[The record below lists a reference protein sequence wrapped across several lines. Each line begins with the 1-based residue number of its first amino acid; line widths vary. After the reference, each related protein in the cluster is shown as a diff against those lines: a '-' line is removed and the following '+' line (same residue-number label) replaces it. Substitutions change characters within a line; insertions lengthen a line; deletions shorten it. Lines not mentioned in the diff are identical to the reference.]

1 MKKPFFLI
9 NTIVVMF
16 ILVLVGIVY
25 YKFTSHLI
33 FKDSANHLDEVFSQS
48 NQSLEH
54 LVSKKWI
61 CMRDWS
67 CYFKDIKDDN
77 KVKAYIDELKERN
90 GFTEFYFLS
99 QEGEYITSEGK
110 TGYINLAENLT
121 KLMIDRENIVLR
133 ASFPGQAEFELFGI
147 PCFNGVYRD
156 FEYDAFAIGFD
167 NNCLVETLENKVYYE
182 YASSYV
188 VHYDGR
194 VCIDNVGQ
202 NNRSVYNF
210 LGMLK
215 DYSNLSEEELE
226 TIRQAFRSKESG
238 VITLEIDEEK
248 FYLVYQ
254 PVKFDDWML
263 LGLVPSKVVN
273 SNMSKLQIITL
284 IAGVGSMAFLM
295 LAVSII
301 ISYRSRRRLRSMG
314 TEIKYRERLF
324 TALSDNVD
332 DIFIVVDKDTMNI
345 SYVSENIETI
355 LGISEDMVKNDLGII
370 EKTVDDEHKIN
381 ILEMLPQL
389 YEGKRVEFEQCCYL
403 NCKTNEMVWFMI
415 TILCTNVDDVV
426 KYIIVMS
433 NRTKDVKAKLEL
445 QKALGIAQAANNA
458 KSTFLSNISH
468 DIRTPMNAIIGFTG
482 LAAADID
489 NTEKVSDYLNKIH
502 SSGKHLL
509 ALINDVLDMSRIES
523 GKVRIEENEVNLPSL
538 LHDIRT
544 MVIGQIHEKN
554 LKLDIKTDN
563 IKDEDVFC
571 DKTHLEQ
578 VILNILVNAIKFTPS
593 GGNVS
598 LTLTQQN
605 MDSDEKSIYVF
616 KVKDTGIGM
625 SSEFAEKIFEPFERE
640 QTPTVS
646 KIEGTGLGMAIAKN
660 IIDLMGG
667 TVKVDT
673 EVGKG
678 TEFIIS
684 LKFRVQKENV
694 KAIKDTGKYKRTKKS
709 FVPQFDEST
718 FSGKR
723 ILLVEDNDLNREI
736 AERILEKLKFDIE
749 TAENGEVAVKKVL
762 SAKKPFDLILMDVQM
777 PVVDG
782 HEATRRIRRL
792 EDKSIADVP
801 VLAMTA
807 NAFNEDRQ
815 AAKEC
820 GMNGFISKPLN
831 INELITT
838 IKSVLE

>member
-16 ILVLVGIVY
+16 ILVFVGIVY

-133 ASFPGQAEFELFGI
+133 ASFPGQPEFELFGI

-188 VHYDGR
+188 VR

-295 LAVSII
+295 LAVGII

-324 TALSDNVD
+324 TALSDNEEAS
-332 DIFIVVDKDTMNI
+332 I
-345 SYVSENIETI
+345 SAAPCLKS
-355 LGISEDMVKNDLGII
+355 
-370 EKTVDDEHKIN
+370 
-381 ILEMLPQL
+381 
-389 YEGKRVEFEQCCYL
+389 
-403 NCKTNEMVWFMI
+403 
-415 TILCTNVDDVV
+415 
-426 KYIIVMS
+426 
-433 NRTKDVKAKLEL
+433 L
-445 QKALGIAQAANNA
+445 Q
-458 KSTFLSNISH
+458 
-468 DIRTPMNAIIGFTG
+468 
-482 LAAADID
+482 
-489 NTEKVSDYLNKIH
+489 
-502 SSGKHLL
+502 
-509 ALINDVLDMSRIES
+509 
-523 GKVRIEENEVNLPSL
+523 
-538 LHDIRT
+538 
-544 MVIGQIHEKN
+544 
-554 LKLDIKTDN
+554 
-563 IKDEDVFC
+563 
-571 DKTHLEQ
+571 
-578 VILNILVNAIKFTPS
+578 
-593 GGNVS
+593 
-598 LTLTQQN
+598 
-605 MDSDEKSIYVF
+605 F
-616 KVKDTGIGM
+616 KV
-625 SSEFAEKIFEPFERE
+625 
-640 QTPTVS
+640 
-646 KIEGTGLGMAIAKN
+646 
-660 IIDLMGG
+660 
-667 TVKVDT
+667 
-673 EVGKG
+673 
-678 TEFIIS
+678 
-684 LKFRVQKENV
+684 
-694 KAIKDTGKYKRTKKS
+694 
-709 FVPQFDEST
+709 
-718 FSGKR
+718 
-723 ILLVEDNDLNREI
+723 LLL
-736 AERILEKLKFDIE
+736 
-749 TAENGEVAVKKVL
+749 
-762 SAKKPFDLILMDVQM
+762 
-777 PVVDG
+777 
-782 HEATRRIRRL
+782 
-792 EDKSIADVP
+792 
-801 VLAMTA
+801 
-807 NAFNEDRQ
+807 
-815 AAKEC
+815 
-820 GMNGFISKPLN
+820 
-831 INELITT
+831 
-838 IKSVLE
+838 